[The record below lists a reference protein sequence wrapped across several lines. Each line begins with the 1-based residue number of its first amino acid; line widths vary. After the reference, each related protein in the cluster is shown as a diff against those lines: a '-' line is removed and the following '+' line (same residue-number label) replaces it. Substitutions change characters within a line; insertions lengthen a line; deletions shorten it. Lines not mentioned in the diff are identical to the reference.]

1 MMKYKLHFSGYKKI
15 VIYMKNIYQDTSYF
29 VKQYLQS
36 QNLTLRFEFFF
47 TSIGIILTSTIVKRP
62 KQ

>member
-47 TSIGIILTSTIVKRP
+47 YKYCDNFDKYYSKTP
-62 KQ
+62 